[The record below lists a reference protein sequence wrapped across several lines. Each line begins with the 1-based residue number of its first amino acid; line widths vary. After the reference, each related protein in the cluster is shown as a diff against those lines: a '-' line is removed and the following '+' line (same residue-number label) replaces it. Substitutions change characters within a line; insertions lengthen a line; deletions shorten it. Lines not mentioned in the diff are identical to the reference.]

1 MLENGIVRFEN
12 LINLFIWPR
21 EKFTISK
28 KTTLHGDCIIMKF
41 LKQIPYQQYFE
52 AFIP

>member
-1 MLENGIVRFEN
+1 MLENGIVRFEK
-12 LINLFIWPR
+12 LINLFMPR